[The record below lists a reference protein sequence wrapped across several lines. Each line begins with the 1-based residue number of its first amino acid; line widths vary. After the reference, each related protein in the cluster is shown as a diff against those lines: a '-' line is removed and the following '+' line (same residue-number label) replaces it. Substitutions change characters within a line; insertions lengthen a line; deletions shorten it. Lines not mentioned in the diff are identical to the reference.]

1 MTLGEYLK
9 NYRTTHGLNMQE
21 IANRAGLSKGY
32 ISMLEKN
39 QHPQSRRKLT
49 PSFETY
55 KKIAIATNI
64 EIDDL
69 LSLLAD
75 EEVIVNAT
83 NNISNVTVPEAR
95 ELPILGEICAG
106 DGIFC
111 EENYEGTFCVDNT
124 IKADYC
130 LRVRGDSMIDAG
142 IEAGDMAFIAR
153 AYDFHD
159 GDIYAVLKN
168 GEYTASLKRVYLQA
182 DQIVLAACSTA
193 YAPEIL
199 AAGDV
204 SILGEFVGVYKPK
217 KT

>member
-1 MTLGEYLK
+1 MELK
-9 NYRTTHGLNMQE
+9 DLIKNRRLELNLTMKE
-21 IANRAGLSKGY
+21 LAKRVGVSEGTISRWESGHISNMRRDRALSLAKALS
-32 ISMLEKN
+32 I
-39 QHPQSRRKLT
+39 P
-49 PSFETY
+49 
-55 KKIAIATNI
+55 I
-64 EIDDL
+64 EIVMGWEGKKPIPE
-69 LSLLAD
+69 STSA
-75 EEVIVNAT
+75 IN
-83 NNISNVTVPEAR
+83 NVTVPEAR